1 MSLTDFVL
9 NNNTWFEADCFD
21 ILLPNGF
28 LIRATSHQND
38 LVVGGNTYYAT
49 KYGKW
54 ERGST
59 TQDAST
65 KGETSE
71 MELMLQC
78 DESILFPNSASTP
91 MFQRA
96 KLFARSKVTLTIAYM
111 DLGEVIQGTQ
121 AQFVGTISVPSQEA
135 SRVTFKCSD
144 YSYLMQAAWPR
155 RVFYAGCPFT
165 VFDSNCDLDKAS
177 FAVTKTAL
185 SGSSGTVIQ
194 TSAMGAIGNDSLPY
208 TKGYIV
214 PNSGE
219 AQGFSIGLV
228 QQIDST
234 HIQLMP
240 FDIPIAVGDTF
251 TMFPGCNGTT
261 DACGNKFSNLV
272 HFGGQPYIP
281 AQDRWA
287 TGG

>member
-1 MSLTDFVL
+1 MSLADFVL

-21 ILLPNGF
+21 ITLPNGSP
-28 LIRATSHQND
+28 LRATSHQND

-54 ERGST
+54 ERNST
-59 TQDAST
+59 TQDAAT
-65 KGETSE
+65 KSQTTE

-78 DESILFPNSASTP
+78 DETILFPNSASTP
-91 MFQRA
+91 MFHRA

-111 DLGEVIQGTQ
+111 DLSEVIQGTQ
-121 AQFVGTISVPSQEA
+121 VQFVGIISVPSQEA
-135 SRVTFKCSD
+135 ARVTFKCSD

-155 RVFYAGCPFT
+155 RVFCAGCPFT

-185 SGSSGTVIQ
+185 SGSSGSVIQ
-194 TSAMGAIGNDSLPY
+194 VSAISAVGNDSLPM

-214 PNSGE
+214 PTSGE
-219 AQGFSIGLV
+219 AQGFSIGIV

-234 HIQLMP
+234 HIQLTP
-240 FDIPIAVGDTF
+240 FDIQLAVGDTF
-251 TMFPGCNGTT
+251 TMYPGCTGTT
-261 DACGNKFSNLV
+261 DACTNKFSNLI

>member
-1 MSLTDFVL
+1 MSLIDFVL
-9 NNNTWFEADCFD
+9 NNNTFFEADCFE
-21 ILLPNGF
+21 ITLPNGSI
-28 LIRATSHQND
+28 LRATSHQND

-49 KYGKW
+49 KNGKW

-59 TQDAST
+59 SQDAAT
-65 KGETSE
+65 KSQTTE

-78 DESILFPNSASTP
+78 DETILFPNSVSTP

-96 KLFARSKVTLTIAYM
+96 KLFARSKVKLTIAYM
-111 DLGEVIQGTQ
+111 DLNEVIQGSQ
-121 AQFVGTISVPSQEA
+121 VQFVGVISTPSQESA
-135 SRVTFKCSD
+135 RVTFKCSD

-155 RVFYAGCPFT
+155 RVFCSGCPFT
-165 VFDSNCDLDKAS
+165 VFDSNCALDKSS

-194 TSAMGAIGNDSLPY
+194 VSTISALGNDSLPM

-214 PNSGE
+214 PTSGE
-219 AQGFSIGLV
+219 AQGFSIGIV
-228 QQIDST
+228 QQLDST
-234 HIQLMP
+234 HIQLLP

-251 TMFPGCNGTT
+251 TMYPGCNGTT
-261 DACGNKFSNLV
+261 DACANKFGNLI

>member
-1 MSLTDFVL
+1 MSLVDFVL

-21 ILLPNGF
+21 ILLPSGF
-28 LIRATSHQND
+28 LIRSTSHQND
-38 LVVGGNTYYAT
+38 IVVGGNTYYAT

-54 ERGST
+54 ERNAT

-65 KGETSE
+65 KGQTSE
-71 MELMLQC
+71 MEMMLQC
-78 DESILFPNSASTP
+78 DEAILFPNSASTP
-91 MFQRA
+91 MFRRA
-96 KLFARSKVTLTIAYM
+96 KLFARSKVTLTVAYM

-121 AQFVGTISVPSQEA
+121 TQFVGIVSVPSQES

-155 RVFYAGCPFT
+155 RVFCAGCPFT

-185 SGSSGTVIQ
+185 SGSSGSVIQ
-194 TSAMGAIGNDSLPY
+194 VSTISAVGNDSLPM

-214 PNSGE
+214 PTSGE
-219 AQGFSIGLV
+219 AQGFSIGIV
-228 QQIDST
+228 QQLDST

-251 TMFPGCNGTT
+251 TMFPGCTGTT